1 MTSRKNR
8 GAIKILAILMAVS
21 LSQLYVQIGMA
32 QGGPR
37 IITGR
42 LTTTGGRSITVN
54 GANTASG
61 ASILT
66 GATIETGDGVGA
78 AIDLGPLGV
87 VELEPNSKIE
97 LAFNDDG
104 SVRVKLIN
112 GCAKVNKRGN
122 GEGEIYTAEGA
133 SEKTNNNRKGLGF
146 CFMNGQL
153 GPLQT
158 AATGAAAGGGGA
170 GNALWWAVGLSIAG
184 AVGGL
189 AWGLRGGNPSPGAP

>member
-21 LSQLYVQIGMA
+21 LSQLYVQVGMA
-32 QGGPR
+32 QQF
-37 IITGR
+37 IAR
-42 LTTTGGRSITVN
+42 LTTTGNRAINVN
-54 GANTASG
+54 GASAASG

-66 GATIETGDGVGA
+66 GATIETPDGVGA
-78 AIDLGPLGV
+78 SIDLGPLGV

-104 SVRVKLIN
+104 TVRVKLVN
-112 GCAKVNKRGN
+112 GCAKVNKKGA
-122 GEGEIYTAEGA
+122 GEAEMYTAEGA
-133 SEKTNNNRKGLGF
+133 SEKTGSGRKGLGF

-158 AATGAAAGGGGA
+158 ATTGAAAGGGGA
-170 GNALWWAVGLSIAG
+170 SNALWWAVGLSIAG

>member
-1 MTSRKNR
+1 MTSRKTR
-8 GAIKILAILMAVS
+8 GTIKILAILMAVS
-21 LSQLYVQIGMA
+21 LSQLYVQVGMA
-32 QGGPR
+32 QQF
-37 IITGR
+37 IAR
-42 LTTTGGRSITVN
+42 LTTTGNRSINVN
-54 GANTASG
+54 GASAASG

-78 AIDLGPLGV
+78 SIDLGPLGV
-87 VELEPNSKIE
+87 VQLEPNTKIE

-104 SVRVKLIN
+104 TVRVKLIN
-112 GCAKVNKRGN
+112 GCAKVNKKGPN
-122 GEGEIYTAEGA
+122 EAEMYTAEGA
-133 SEKTNNNRKGLGF
+133 SEKTGNNRKGLGF

-158 AATGAAAGGGGA
+158 AATGAAAGGSS
-170 GNALWWAVGLSIAG
+170 NALWWAVGLSIAG